1 MGVHMRGIG
10 IAAVVLAV
18 TAVLVPI
25 VGPCLTVPSAVLAAM
40 AGRSGRTLGI
50 VALLINTVNL
60 YGLSPSLWF
69 AMDQLALAGDDGATL
84 LTIMTLTFGLQAAAA
99 GLLLLA
105 GVMNHNETA
114 TPVA

>member
-1 MGVHMRGIG
+1 MGLHMRGIG

-25 VGPCLTVPSAVLAAM
+25 VGPCLTVPSAVLAGM

-69 AMDQLALAGDDGATL
+69 AMDSLASSGGDGLILLALGAF
-84 LTIMTLTFGLQAAAA
+84 TFGAQALAAVA
-99 GLLLLA
+99 LLVWQA
-105 GVMNHNETA
+105 VPKGHA
-114 TPVA
+114 TSS